1 MSANKS
7 ALTDTI
13 RPGQRWMSEAEPE
26 LGLGLVL
33 ETDARSVVLAF
44 VTADETRRYAVRT
57 APLRRV
63 RFAPG
68 DALHTSDGAEVRVD
82 TVEERAGLLV
92 YHCRARRGTREE
104 PEEVPEAALS
114 DRIALTG
121 PRERLL
127 AGRID
132 APARFDLRLAVL
144 HHLHRARRSPVRGF
158 VGPRLEL
165 LPHQFYIASEVTGR
179 HAPRVLLADE
189 TGLGKTIEACLII
202 NRLLL
207 SGRAARVLI
216 LVPDALVHQWL
227 VELRRRFNLP
237 FAVFDAER
245 CAALADDDPDANA
258 FSSEQLV
265 LAGLGL
271 VTESAARMREAAA
284 AGWDI
289 LVVDEAHHLEWTRA
303 GASPAYEA
311 VEAIAACT
319 PGLLL
324 LSATPERLGEEGHF
338 ARLRLLDP
346 DRYGDFERWQRESE
360 GYREVVALGERLIAT
375 IVPAPT
381 KSTSDGDDATAS
393 AAPLRRNE
401 IERLA
406 RVLQQSTAAIKR
418 RLASSDARGLLDELI
433 DRHGPGRVMFRN
445 TRAAMTSFPERRV
458 ALQRLTLDA
467 ADRKRT
473 TRLAREIAQDI
484 RPEPL
489 AASPGNDTTA
499 SENTRKPDLAGDPRI
514 EHLLDLLAA
523 PEPAKLLV
531 LCRSAAKAVA
541 IKTALDA
548 RMKVKIALFHEDMTL
563 VQRDRSAAWFADAS
577 GARLLVASEIGSE
590 GRNFQHAHVLLMFDL
605 PLDPDLV
612 EQRIGRL
619 DRIGQR
625 GTVHIYVPYVSATGQ
640 EALARWHHEGVD
652 AFARPT
658 LTARPLL
665 ERFGARVR
673 TVIGDETTVGTGGR
687 YPAAAV
693 DALVADTAVAADEL
707 ATRVEQ
713 GRDRLLEMASLRPD
727 AADALIDEIA
737 RLDHDL
743 ATEELFLQVLDH
755 FHVYAEEI
763 SPRSYLLNP
772 DGVRSEEF
780 PALSQGETAVT
791 FARETALV
799 REDLRFVTA
808 DHPLPN
814 DAMELLLASESGNG
828 SFALTD
834 TDGPPGLW
842 LEAVFVLE
850 SVAPPRLHVDR
861 FLPPT
866 PVRVVVDQRLTDR
879 TGVSVGPLVPG
890 RGAWLTE
897 RRETLTPL
905 LAKMNE
911 RCAELAEA
919 RAETLRREAVTL
931 LTEALGGEIR
941 RLRALALVDA
951 HVRPAEIAATER
963 ERTDLSEHIASARL
977 RPDALRLVWRGPHR
991 DGVPAARPR

>member
-1 MSANKS
+1 
-7 ALTDTI
+7 
-13 RPGQRWMSEAEPE
+13 MSEAEPE
-26 LGLGLVL
+26 LGLGLVV
-33 ETDARSVVLAF
+33 ETDARSVVLTFAS
-44 VTADETRRYAVRT
+44 ADETRRYAVRT

-68 DALHTSDGAEVRVD
+68 DALHTSDGADVRVEA
-82 TVEERAGLLV
+82 VEERAGLLV
-92 YHCRARRGTREE
+92 YQCGTREVS
-104 PEEVPEAALS
+104 EEELS
-114 DRIALTG
+114 DRIALSG

-127 AGRID
+127 AGRVD
-132 APARFDLRLAVL
+132 APSRFDLRLAVL

-165 LPHQFYIASEVTGR
+165 LPHQFYIASEVTQR

-189 TGLGKTIEACLII
+189 TGLGKTIEACLIV

-207 SGRAARVLI
+207 AGRAARVLI

-245 CAALADDDPDANA
+245 CAGLAEDEPEANP
-258 FSSEQLV
+258 FLSEQLV

-271 VTESAARMREAAA
+271 VTASAPWGQEAAA

-289 LVVDEAHHLEWTRA
+289 VVVDEAHHLSWTRTS
-303 GASPAYEA
+303 ASPAYEA
-311 VEAIAACT
+311 VEAIAARA

-346 DRYGDFERWQRESE
+346 DRYDDFERWQSEAE
-360 GYREVVALGERLIAT
+360 GYRDIVALGERLIA
-375 IVPAPT
+375 ILEPG
-381 KSTSDGDDATAS
+381 GDTV
-393 AAPLRRNE
+393 AALRRDE
-401 IERLA
+401 IARLA
-406 RVLQQSTAAIKR
+406 AALQLSQAETKR
-418 RLASSDARGLLDELI
+418 RLASTDARQLLDELI

-458 ALQRLTLDA
+458 AMQRLALDPP
-467 ADRKRT
+467 DRKCAV
-473 TRLAREIAQDI
+473 RLAREVAADVQ
-484 RPEPL
+484 PEPEPQPL
-489 AASPGNDTTA
+489 ETGADAPTTK
-499 SENTRKPDLAGDPRI
+499 SSRKPDLANDPRI
-514 EHLLDLLAA
+514 EHLLGILAA

-548 RMKVKIALFHEDMTL
+548 RMNVKTALFHEKMTL
-563 VQRDRSAAWFADAS
+563 LQRDRSAAWFADAH

-625 GTVHIYVPYVSATGQ
+625 GTVHIQIPYVGATGQ
-640 EALARWHHEGVD
+640 ETLARWHHEGID

-665 ERFGARVR
+665 EHFGGRVR
-673 TVIGDETTVGTGGR
+673 TLVADGGTHD
-687 YPAAAV
+687 ATAV
-693 DALVADTAVAADEL
+693 DTLVADTAHAAGEL
-707 ATRVEQ
+707 AARVEQ
-713 GRDRLLEMASLRPD
+713 GRDRLLEMASLRPE
-727 AADALIDEIA
+727 AAQALIEEIA
-737 RLDHDL
+737 QRDHDL
-743 ATEELFLQVLDH
+743 TAEDLFLQVLDH
-755 FHVYAEEI
+755 FHVHAEEI
-763 SPRSYLLNP
+763 GPRSYLLNP

-780 PALSQGETAVT
+780 PALSQGETAIT
-791 FARETALV
+791 FARDTALV
-799 REDLRFVTA
+799 REDLKFVTT

-834 TDGPPGLW
+834 AEGAPGLW

-850 SVAPPRLHVDR
+850 SVAPPRLHIDR

-866 PVRVVVDQRLTDR
+866 PVRVVVDQALADR
-879 TGVSVGPLVPG
+879 TAASLGALVAGQGP
-890 RGAWLTE
+890 WLAA

-905 LAKMNE
+905 LAGMSD
-911 RCAELAEA
+911 RCADLAEA
-919 RAETLRREAVTL
+919 QAATFRAEAAAL
-931 LTEALGGEIR
+931 LATSLDGEIR
-941 RLRALALVDA
+941 RLRALAKVNA
-951 HVRPAEIAATER
+951 HIRPAEIAAAQR
-963 ERTDLSEHIASARL
+963 ERADLADHIANARL
-977 RPDALRLVWRGPHR
+977 RPDALRLIWCGPHR
-991 DGVPAARPR
+991 DGEPVLRPR

>member
-1 MSANKS
+1 MSA
-7 ALTDTI
+7 DTPELVGSI

-26 LGLGLVL
+26 LGLGLVI
-33 ETDARSVVLAF
+33 ETDARSVVLTFA
-44 VTADETRRYAVRT
+44 TADETRRYAVRT

-68 DALHTSDGAEVRVD
+68 DTLHTNDGVDVRVD
-82 TVEERAGLLV
+82 TIEERDGLLV
-92 YHCRARRGTREE
+92 YHCGAR
-104 PEEVPEAALS
+104 EVSELELS

-132 APARFDLRLAVL
+132 APQRFDLRLAVL
-144 HHLHRARRSPVRGF
+144 HHLHRARRSAVRGF

-165 LPHQFYIASEVTGR
+165 LPHQFYIASEVTRR

-189 TGLGKTIEACLII
+189 TGLGKTIEACLIV

-207 SGRAARVLI
+207 AGRAARILI
-216 LVPDALVHQWL
+216 LVPDPLVHQWL

-245 CAALADDDPDANA
+245 CAGLADDEPDANP

-265 LAGLGL
+265 LAGLEL
-271 VTESAARMREAAA
+271 VTSSEPWGRHAAA
-284 AGWDI
+284 AGWDVV
-289 LVVDEAHHLEWTRA
+289 VVDEAHHLAWTRTRV
-303 GASPAYEA
+303 SPAYEA
-311 VEAIAACT
+311 VEAIAARA

-346 DRYGDFERWQRESE
+346 DRYEDFERWQREAE
-360 GYREVVALGERLIAT
+360 GYRDVVALGERLIT
-375 IVPAPT
+375 MLEPVPTPAAAHEG
-381 KSTSDGDDATAS
+381 DG
-393 AAPLRRNE
+393 AAPLQREE
-401 IERLA
+401 IARLA
-406 RVLQQSTAAIKR
+406 TVLHLSPAETRR
-418 RLASSDARGLLDELI
+418 RLASDAQLLLDELI

-458 ALQRLTLDA
+458 ALRRLALDPP
-467 ADRKRT
+467 DRKRAA
-473 TRLAREIAQDI
+473 RLAREVAEDI
-484 RPEPL
+484 QPESDTL
-489 AASPGNDTTA
+489 EPGDDTPA
-499 SENTRKPDLAGDPRI
+499 PKSRRKPALANDPRI
-514 EHLLDLLAA
+514 EHLVGILGA

-541 IKTALDA
+541 IKAALDA
-548 RMKVKIALFHEDMTL
+548 SINVKIALFHESMTL
-563 VQRDRSAAWFADAS
+563 LQRDRSAAWFADAS

-590 GRNFQHAHVLLMFDL
+590 GRNFQHAHELLMFDL

-625 GTVHIYVPYVSATGQ
+625 GTVHIQVPYVGATSQ
-640 EALARWHHEGVD
+640 ETLARWHHEGID

-665 ERFGARVR
+665 EHFGSRVR
-673 TVIGDETTVGTGGR
+673 TLVADATHDAT
-687 YPAAAV
+687 AV
-693 DALVADTAVAADEL
+693 DALVADTARAAADL
-707 ATRVEQ
+707 AARVEQ
-713 GRDRLLEMASLRPD
+713 GRDRLLEMASLRPE
-727 AADALIDEIA
+727 AAEALIDEIA
-737 RLDHDL
+737 RRDLDLTAED
-743 ATEELFLQVLDH
+743 LFLQVLDH
-755 FHVYAEEI
+755 FHVHAEEI
-763 SPRSYLLNP
+763 GPRSYLLNP

-780 PALSQGETAVT
+780 PALSQGETAIT
-791 FARETALV
+791 FARDTALV
-799 REDLRFVTA
+799 REDLKFVTT

-834 TDGPPGLW
+834 ADGPPGLW

-850 SVAPPRLHVDR
+850 SVAPPRLHIDR

-866 PVRVVVDQRLTDR
+866 PVRVVVDQSLTDR
-879 TGVSVGPLVPG
+879 TGVSVGALVAG
-890 RGAWLTE
+890 RGPWLAE

-905 LAKMNE
+905 LAGMND

-919 RAETLRREAVTL
+919 QADTLRTEASTL
-931 LTEALGGEIR
+931 LTTALESEIG
-941 RLRALALVDA
+941 RLRALAKVNA
-951 HVRPAEIAATER
+951 HIRPAEIAAAER
-963 ERTDLSEHIASARL
+963 ERTELTDHIAKARL
-977 RPDALRLVWRGPHR
+977 RPDALRLIWRGPHR
-991 DGVPAARPR
+991 DGEPVLRAR